1 MRSVSW
7 VIRASLALWGLAL
20 AIASMPRLALRARDG
35 ELPGALQHEGL
46 ASSTPMLQFALILVL
61 PFLIALAGQ
70 RVVPLLA
77 ERKWA
82 AWTFAGI
89 LALAPVT
96 LMHYGT
102 FRHVVL
108 HGIAAFAI
116 VFARK
121 LEPRFSRSDA
131 LLFPCVLNF
140 YFAFLDT
147 GFGRTPAAT
156 FFRAA
161 MALLALRLLVGHLSK
176 SRRPAIAFAFAPLA
190 FLFQMHLL
198 DRSVAGP
205 LALLWLIGTPL
216 LLVRVD
222 PRKLLRLAAWTVF
235 PIAAAAYPLA
245 LIGANSRPVVDFFED
260 GHSLLPASE
269 MARGEL
275 PYRDII
281 PMHGLLTDG
290 GLDLAAMQLIRPDLG
305 AVLGTRR
312 ILAAL
317 TATAIYFT
325 ALAVTSS
332 AELAL
337 LTTFLS
343 LAIFP
348 AASLWHRVV
357 VPLLALACAA
367 AATRLRAKRWFLACG
382 VLLVLSTLL
391 SLDLAV
397 CSGVIAFIA
406 AIRAR
411 ALVPLLKG
419 IVFAAVPLL
428 ILFALLGFLSS
439 FITTTFGE
447 VLGQSGVYAIGQLD
461 LPHGLRTLAEMAAAI
476 SHPELFALMMWFVA
490 LIGAS
495 AVLAKSPLKMHRGDA
510 VWLVAGWLVLAGAT
524 YVLRR
529 HFYFA
534 FALAPFLAGAL
545 LAVRRRSRTVAVVLT
560 AILILYAKPFALV
573 FDISSPLRR
582 SGGLDVKEWSEYTAA
597 PRARGA
603 VVDPLTHKALGS
615 TQKFLAT
622 HLRPNETF
630 YDFANAGALYF
641 IFDRPCP
648 IRELEVPAY
657 ERENAQRNVIAT
669 LQRDRSIRA
678 ALIAFPTAYTTI
690 DGIPNNMRAPLV
702 WAYLQK
708 HFRPAMNENGV
719 EMWVRADV
727 GVGR

>member
-1 MRSVSW
+1 MRSMSW
-7 VIRASLALWGLAL
+7 LIRAALALWGLAL
-20 AIASMPRLALRARDG
+20 AIASMPRLAFRASEG
-35 ELPGALQHEGL
+35 ELPGSLQNEGL
-46 ASSTPMLQFALILVL
+46 SASGPLWQFALIILL
-61 PFLIALAGQ
+61 PFLVTLAGQ
-70 RVVPLLA
+70 RVVPLLI

-82 AWTFAGI
+82 AWSFAAA

-108 HGIAAFAI
+108 HGVAAAAI
-116 VFARK
+116 VVARK
-121 LEPRFSRSDA
+121 LEPRCSRSDA
-131 LLFPCVLNF
+131 LLFPCVLSF

-161 MALLALRLLVGHLSK
+161 VALFALRLIVGALSNET
-176 SRRPAIAFAFAPLA
+176 RPAIAFAFAPLA

-198 DRSVAGP
+198 DKPVAGP

-216 LLVRVD
+216 LLARID
-222 PRKLLRLAAWTVF
+222 HRKVLRIAAWTAF
-235 PIAAAAYPLA
+235 PVAAAAYPLA
-245 LIGANSRPVVDFFED
+245 LIGANTKPAVDFFED

-305 AVLGTRR
+305 AILGSRR
-312 ILAAL
+312 VLAAL

-348 AASLWHRVV
+348 MASLWHRVV
-357 VPLLALACAA
+357 LPLLALACAA
-367 AATRLRAKRWFLACG
+367 AATRRRAPRWFLPCG
-382 VLLVLSTLL
+382 ILLVASTLV
-391 SLDLAV
+391 SLDLAL
-397 CSGVIAFIA
+397 CSAVIALIA
-406 AIRAR
+406 ALRAR
-411 ALVPLLKG
+411 ALMPLLKG
-419 IVFAAVPLL
+419 VTFALVPLV
-428 ILFALLGFLSS
+428 ILFAVLGFLPH

-447 VLGQSGVYAIGQLD
+447 VLGQSSVYVIGRLD
-461 LPHGLRTLAEMAAAI
+461 LPHGLRTLAEMTAAV

-490 LIGAS
+490 LVGAS
-495 AVLAKSPLKMHRGDA
+495 AVLAKSPLKMSRGDA
-510 VWLVAGWLVLAGAT
+510 VWLVAGWMVLAGAA

-545 LAVRRRSRTVAVVLT
+545 LAVRRRSRTVAIVLT
-560 AILILYAKPFALV
+560 VALVFFAKPFALV

-582 SGGLDVKEWSEYTAA
+582 SGGLDLADWSEYTAA

-603 VVDPLTHKALGS
+603 VVDPLTHKALAS

-622 HLRPNETF
+622 SLRPNETF
-630 YDFANAGALYF
+630 YDFANAATLYF

-657 ERENAQRNVIAT
+657 ERESAQREVIAR
-669 LQRDRSIRA
+669 LERDRSVRA

-690 DGIPNNMRAPLV
+690 DGVPNTHRAPLV
-702 WAYLQK
+702 HAYLQK
-708 HFRPAMNENGV
+708 KFRPAFNENGV
-719 EMWVRADV
+719 EFWVR
-727 GVGR
+727 R

>member
-1 MRSVSW
+1 MMRSMPW
-7 VIRASLALWGLAL
+7 IIRASLALWGLAL

-35 ELPGALQHEGL
+35 ELPGALQSEGL
-46 ASSTPMLQFALILVL
+46 SASGPLWQFALILLL
-61 PFLIALAGQ
+61 PFVVTLAGQ
-70 RVVPLLA
+70 RVIPLLK
-77 ERKWA
+77 ERTWA
-82 AWTFAGI
+82 AWAFAATLG
-89 LALAPVT
+89 LAPVT

-108 HGIAAFAI
+108 HGVAAAGI

-131 LLFPCVLNF
+131 LLFPCVLSF

-161 MALLALRLLVGHLSK
+161 VVLFALRLIVGAVSK
-176 SRRPAIAFAFAPLA
+176 SRRPGIAFAFAPLA

-198 DRSVAGP
+198 DKQVAGP

-216 LLVRVD
+216 LLARVD
-222 PRKLLRLAAWTVF
+222 HLKVLRIAAWTAF
-235 PIAAAAYPLA
+235 PVAAAAYPLA
-245 LIGANSRPVVDFFED
+245 LIGASSMPALDFFED

-269 MARGEL
+269 LARGEL
-275 PYRDII
+275 PYRDVI

-290 GLDLAAMQLIRPDLG
+290 GLDLAAMELLRPDLG
-305 AVLGTRR
+305 AILGSRR
-312 ILAAL
+312 VLAAL

-357 VPLLALACAA
+357 LPLLALACAA
-367 AATRLRAKRWFLACG
+367 AATRLRAPRWY
-382 VLLVLSTLL
+382 LVSGILIVMSALV
-391 SLDLAV
+391 SLDLAL
-397 CSGVIAFIA
+397 CSAAVAAIA
-406 AIRAR
+406 ALRAR

-419 IVFAAVPLL
+419 VAVALVPLL
-428 ILFALLGFLSS
+428 LLFALLGFLPH
-439 FITTTFGE
+439 FVTTTFGE
-447 VLGQSGVYAIGQLD
+447 VLGQGGVYVIGRLD
-461 LPHGLRTLAEMAAAI
+461 LPHGLRTLAEMTGAV
-476 SHPELFALMMWFVA
+476 SSPELFALMTWFAA

-495 AVLAKSPLKMHRGDA
+495 AVLAKSPLTMSRRDA
-510 VWLVAGWLVLAGAT
+510 VWLVGGWMVLAGAA

-545 LAVRRRSRTVAVVLT
+545 LAVRRRSRTVAIVLT
-560 AILILYAKPFALV
+560 VGLVFLAKPFALV

-582 SGGLDVKEWSEYTAA
+582 SGGLDARDWREYTAA

-615 TQKFLAT
+615 TQKFLST
-622 HLRPNETF
+622 SLRPNETF
-630 YDFANAGALYF
+630 YDFANAATLYF

-648 IRELEVPAY
+648 IRELEVPMY
-657 ERENAQRNVIAT
+657 ESESAQRAVIAR
-669 LQRDRSIRA
+669 LDRDRTVRA
-678 ALIAFPTAYTTI
+678 ALITFPTAYTTI
-690 DGIPNNMRAPLV
+690 DGVPNSHRAPLV
-702 WAYLQK
+702 WAYLQRK
-708 HFRPAMNENGV
+708 FRPAFHENGV
-719 EMWVRADV
+719 EMWVR
-727 GVGR
+727 R

>member
-1 MRSVSW
+1 MRSVPW
-7 VIRASLALWGLAL
+7 IIRASLALWGLAL
-20 AIASMPRLALRARDG
+20 AIAWMPRLELRAREG
-35 ELPGALQHEGL
+35 ELPGSLQNEGL
-46 ASSTPMLQFALILVL
+46 SASGPLWQFALIIIL
-61 PFLIALAGQ
+61 PFLITLAGQ
-70 RVVPLLA
+70 RVVPLLT
-77 ERKWA
+77 ERRWA
-82 AWTFAGI
+82 AWSFAAT
-89 LALAPVT
+89 LALAPIT

-108 HGIAAFAI
+108 HGAAAAGI

-131 LLFPCVLNF
+131 LLFPCVLSF

-156 FFRAA
+156 FFRACVV
-161 MALLALRLLVGHLSK
+161 LFALRLAVGAISK

-198 DRSVAGP
+198 DKQVAGP

-216 LLVRVD
+216 LLARAD
-222 PRKLLRLAAWTVF
+222 HRKVLRIAAWTAF

-245 LIGANSRPVVDFFED
+245 LVGASSKPAVDFFED

-290 GLDLAAMQLIRPDLG
+290 VLDLAAMQLIRPDLG
-305 AVLGTRR
+305 AILGSRR
-312 ILAAL
+312 VLAAL
-317 TATAIYFT
+317 TATAIYFI

-337 LTTFLS
+337 LATFLS

-357 VPLLALACAA
+357 LPLFALACAA
-367 AATRLRAKRWFLACG
+367 AATRLRAPRWFLACG
-382 VLLVLSTLL
+382 ALLVVSALL
-391 SLDLAV
+391 SLDLAL
-397 CSGVIAFIA
+397 CSAVVALIA
-406 AIRAR
+406 ALRAR
-411 ALVPLLKG
+411 AIVPLLKGVGIALVPLL
-419 IVFAAVPLL
+419 L
-428 ILFALLGFLSS
+428 LFALLGFLPH

-447 VLGQSGVYAIGQLD
+447 VLGQGGVYVIGRLD
-461 LPHGLRTLAEMAAAI
+461 LPHGLRTLAEMTAAV
-476 SHPELFALMMWFVA
+476 SHPERFALMMWFVA

-495 AVLAKSPLKMHRGDA
+495 AVLAKSPLTMSRRDA
-510 VWLVAGWLVLAGAT
+510 VWLVAGWMVLAGAA

-545 LAVRRRSRTVAVVLT
+545 LAVRRRSRTVAIVLT
-560 AILILYAKPFALV
+560 VALVFFAKPFALV

-582 SGGLDVKEWSEYTAA
+582 SGGLDLEDWREYTAA

-603 VVDPLTHKALGS
+603 VVDPLTLQALGS

-622 HLRPNETF
+622 SLRPNETF
-630 YDFANAGALYF
+630 YDFANAATLYF

-648 IRELEVPAY
+648 IRELEVPMY
-657 ERENAQRNVIAT
+657 ERESAQREVIAR
-669 LQRDRSIRA
+669 LERDRSVRA

-690 DGIPNNMRAPLV
+690 DGVPNTHRAPLV
-702 WAYLQK
+702 FAYLQK
-708 HFRPAMNENGV
+708 RFRPAFNENGV
-719 EMWVRADV
+719 EFWVR
-727 GVGR
+727 R